1 MKKNFSSSLFAN
13 ALEGCK
19 KAFISRVGL
28 TLVMLCMVNF
38 AFAQDL
44 SSGVSAF
51 TDVTAQVKNYFPV
64 ICNLILVICGIV
76 GAYGGFIVYSKFNQ
90 GEQDLSKSILLW
102 LGGPVFMAAA
112 ILLIKTFFSM
122 S

>member
-1 MKKNFSSSLFAN
+1 MKKNFSSSLFAK